1 MGKSKSENLVS
12 KYGDDPREA
21 ISGVTISGL
30 TNEAGGYREVI
41 RIALPLVLSTA
52 SLTLMLFVDRMF
64 LSWYSQD
71 SVAAATPGGIT
82 YFTICSLFLGTAQ
95 YVNTI
100 VAQYHGSGDKPACAR
115 VVWQGVFFSVAA
127 APLILAS
134 IPIGK
139 LFSHGAGT
147 VRPSVSLKSSIFLFS
162 W

>member
-1 MGKSKSENLVS
+1 MGNLE
-12 KYGDDPREA
+12 P
-21 ISGVTISGL
+21 
-30 TNEAGGYREVI
+30 GGYREVI

-64 LSWYSQD
+64 LSWYGQD

-115 VVWQGVFFSVAA
+115 VLCGRESSF
-127 APLILAS
+127 PLRLH
-134 IPIGK
+134 
-139 LFSHGAGT
+139 L
-147 VRPSVSLKSSIFLFS
+147 
-162 W
+162 